1 LEECKVAV
9 RYPLARDTGLIPQ
22 RRLPII
28 RISGQEYLSPVIFV
42 YALDEIIDEGQ
53 LIVNR
58 DDVCGI
64 GRFRNDSDKISDEFR
79 KIEWH
84 IYKGVSFVAAASESG
99 LYTRSLPSVSPL
111 AVVMEGSMYNA
122 SPREVA
128 KIVPLKALHP

>member
-1 LEECKVAV
+1 
-9 RYPLARDTGLIPQ
+9 LIPQ

-84 IYKGVSFVAAASESG
+84 IYKGVSSVAAASESG
-99 LYTRSLPSVSPL
+99 LYT
-111 AVVMEGSMYNA
+111 
-122 SPREVA
+122 
-128 KIVPLKALHP
+128 